1 MKSLLSI
8 RDLNKKEIVA
18 LISTAKEIK
27 KNREAYE
34 NALKHKIL
42 LLLFEKPST
51 RTKISFESAIIQLG
65 GSAICPSIDELQ
77 LSRGESMEDTA
88 RILGKYVDA
97 ICARVYSHQTLEI
110 LKKCSGIPVIN
121 ALSDLEHPTQI
132 LSDLMTISEVRDEMF
147 RQRKGLNKAYNVNSF
162 DFKLAYIG
170 DCNNV
175 CNSLLMASSILN
187 FKIAVAC
194 PESYCPD
201 LKKLGI
207 KKTENI
213 EIYSEPK
220 DAAKNADI
228 LYTDVWVS
236 MGQEKEKEKRM
247 KVFRKYQINDELINS
262 AKKNCKIMHCMPYH
276 IGLEI
281 TKSAV
286 ENKNSI
292 IFQQSE
298 NKLFMEKA
306 ILLKFIKS

>member
-1 MKSLLSI
+1 
-8 RDLNKKEIVA
+8 
-18 LISTAKEIK
+18 
-27 KNREAYE
+27 
-34 NALKHKIL
+34 
-42 LLLFEKPST
+42 
-51 RTKISFESAIIQLG
+51 
-65 GSAICPSIDELQ
+65 
-77 LSRGESMEDTA
+77 
-88 RILGKYVDA
+88 
-97 ICARVYSHQTLEI
+97 
-110 LKKCSGIPVIN
+110 
-121 ALSDLEHPTQI
+121 
-132 LSDLMTISEVRDEMF
+132 
-147 RQRKGLNKAYNVNSF
+147 
-162 DFKLAYIG
+162 
-170 DCNNV
+170 
-175 CNSLLMASSILN
+175 MASSILN

-213 EIYSEPK
+213 EIYREPK